1 MFERINIFG
10 SGFGFDIMQEVE
22 LDRAESKLTAVPY
35 NAKSKLTSVPD
46 SVYCSKS
53 QGWASVLFKE
63 CSVLSVLFRYL

>member
-46 SVYCSKS
+46 NALSKLTALS
-53 QGWASVLFKE
+53 ESAESRLTSVLD
-63 CSVLSVLFRYL
+63 CT

>member
-1 MFERINIFG
+1 MFERINISG

-46 SVYCSKS
+46 SVYSS
-53 QGWASVLFKE
+53 QSSL
-63 CSVLSVLFRYL
+63 LSWSALYQS

>member
-10 SGFGFDIMQEVE
+10 SGFGFDIMQGVE

-46 SVYCSKS
+46 SVYCSQS
-53 QGWASVLFKE
+53 
-63 CSVLSVLFRYL
+63 